1 MRRRAIA
8 AMVGVVA
15 TVGVFAGLV
24 SGSASAA
31 PAWLPPSVLSPS
43 GAGAVGNAALAAD
56 AKGEAV
62 SVWWR
67 EGVGI
72 EGAFRPAESPNWA
85 ASASVSTPGQHAEN
99 PQVGIDAQGD
109 AVAVWQGGPEEKVEA
124 AVRLAS
130 SGLWQAHVAISPEGG
145 GWLRPQV
152 AVDARGDAVAMWSYP
167 YPEGSPSAVV
177 NDTIQAAEKP
187 AGGSGWEP
195 AVWVS
200 PFGKAP
206 YEQRFSK
213 APQVAI
219 DAEGGAVAVWEDQA
233 SESASVTHNLIE
245 AAVKP
250 PNSTTWGSPVVLAEA
265 GRQPQV
271 AMDASGDAV
280 AVWPGPGGLYS
291 ATLPASSSIW
301 QPPISVS
308 ATEAENPHIAI
319 DSLGDAVVAWE
330 SIGAATNTVQAAVKA
345 KGDAAWAAPASLS
358 EPVEYAG
365 GYPRLNPSV
374 AIDAK
379 GSAAATWNGIRSQTD
394 ETVQVAVLPAI
405 GSSWQAPVQL
415 ADVSDSFVI
424 PVVGM
429 DEKGNGEAVWAHGSG
444 ASAAVEAA
452 NYDGSSPAL
461 EGASIPTTGQTA
473 RPLAF
478 AVSPLAVTTALGQ
491 TSWSF
496 GDGSQPTVGTS
507 VSHAFTAPG
516 SYHVTVTTAD
526 VLGNTTSAS
535 STVVVTNASTR
546 PRCRCMR
553 QHLIL
558 SKVHI
563 TNRRFRVTGSHA
575 SRKGQHRPVLPF
587 GTTFRFALSERATVR
602 IEIAR
607 VGVRDCKKATSH
619 CTHRPAGTLMY
630 VAERAGSDAAVFHGR
645 VGKNVLRAGR
655 YIASITAHSR
665 FGSSKTVQ
673 VPFVVAPIAR
683 RGA

>member
-1 MRRRAIA
+1 
-8 AMVGVVA
+8 
-15 TVGVFAGLV
+15 
-24 SGSASAA
+24 
-31 PAWLPPSVLSPS
+31 
-43 GAGAVGNAALAAD
+43 
-56 AKGEAV
+56 
-62 SVWWR
+62 VWWS

-72 EGAFRPAESPNWA
+72 EGAFRPAESPSWA
-85 ASASVSTPGQHAEN
+85 APATVSTPGQHAEN
-99 PQVGIDAQGD
+99 PQVGIDAKGD

-124 AVRLAS
+124 AVRPAS
-130 SGLWQAHVAISPEGG
+130 SGLWEAPVAISPDGG

-152 AVDARGDAVAMWSYP
+152 AVDARGDAVAVWSYP

-177 NDTIQAAEKP
+177 NDTIQAAERP

-206 YEQRFSK
+206 YEQRFSL

-219 DAEGGAVAVWEDQA
+219 DSEGEAVAVWEDQA
-233 SESASVTHNLIE
+233 ESASVFHKFIE

-250 PNSTTWGSPVVLAEA
+250 PNSATWGSPVVLAEA

-291 ATLPASSSIW
+291 ATLSASSSTW
-301 QPPISVS
+301 QPPVSVS
-308 ATEAENPHIAI
+308 ANEAEDPHVAI

-345 KGDAAWAAPASLS
+345 KGDAVWGAPASLS

-374 AIDAK
+374 AIDAN
-379 GSAAATWNGIRSQTD
+379 GSAAATWNGFHSQTD

-405 GSSWQAPVQL
+405 GSSWQAPLQL
-415 ADVSDSFVI
+415 ADVGGSFVI

-444 ASAAVEAA
+444 ANAAVEAA

-461 EGASIPTTGQTA
+461 EGASVPTTGQTA

-535 STVVVTNASTR
+535 STVVVTNASPK

-553 QHLIL
+553 HHLIL

-575 SRKGQHRPVLPF
+575 SVRGQHRKALPF

-602 IEIAR
+602 IELTALSDGR
-607 VGVRDCKKATSH
+607 CKQRTGH
-619 CTHRPAGTLMY
+619 CAHGRILGTLTY
-630 VAERAGSDAAVFHGR
+630 DNEHAGNDSIIFRGQ
-645 VGKNVLRAGR
+645 VGKQVLHPGHYLAILRARNKGGQ
-655 YIASITAHSR
+655 SR
-665 FGSSKTVQ
+665 AALL
-673 VPFVVAPIAR
+673 PFVVVD
-683 RGA
+683 

>member
-1 MRRRAIA
+1 MRRHARA
-8 AMVGVVA
+8 AMVGLA
-15 TVGVFAGLV
+15 TTVGTFAGLV

-31 PAWLPPSVLSPS
+31 PAWLPPSSLSAS
-43 GAGAVGNAALAAD
+43 GVGAVGNAVLAAD
-56 AKGEAV
+56 PKGEAV

-85 ASASVSTPGQHAEN
+85 PPVTVSTPGQSAEN
-99 PQVGIDAQGD
+99 PQAGIDSKGD

-130 SGLWQAHVAISPEGG
+130 SGLWQAPVAISPEGG
-145 GWLRPQV
+145 GWLRPRV
-152 AVDARGDAVAMWSYP
+152 AVDARGDAIAVWSVP
-167 YPEGSPSAVV
+167 YPEGSPGVEV

-187 AGGSGWEP
+187 AGGSEWEP

-206 YEQRFSK
+206 DKNRFSK

-250 PNSTTWGSPVVLAEA
+250 PNSATWGSPVVLAET

-271 AMDASGDAV
+271 AMDANGDAV

-291 ATLPASSSIW
+291 ATLPASSSTW
-301 QPPISVS
+301 QPPVPVS
-308 ATEAENPHIAI
+308 ATEAENPHVAM
-319 DSLGDAVVAWE
+319 DFPGDAVVAWE
-330 SIGAATNTVQAAVKA
+330 SVSDATNTVRAAIKPAGV
-345 KGDAAWAAPASLS
+345 AAWGAPASLS
-358 EPVEYAG
+358 EPVECAG

-379 GSAAATWNGIRSQTD
+379 GSAAATWNGFRSPD

-405 GSSWQAPVQL
+405 GSSWQAPLEL
-415 ADVSDSFVI
+415 ADVGGSFVI

-444 ASAAVEAA
+444 ANAAVEAA

-461 EGASIPTTGQTA
+461 EGASIPTRGQTA

-491 TSWSF
+491 TNWSF

-507 VSHAFTAPG
+507 VTHAFATPG

-535 STVVVTNASTR
+535 STVIITNATVSSGCKCTR
-546 PRCRCMR
+546 H
-553 QHLIL
+553 HLIL
-558 SKVHI
+558 SKAHI
-563 TNRRFRVTGSHA
+563 TNKRFRVTGSHA
-575 SRKGQHRPVLPF
+575 SRRGQHRPTRPF
-587 GTTFRFALSERATVR
+587 GTTFHFALSERATIR
-602 IEIAR
+602 LEIAQ
-607 VGVRDCKKATSH
+607 VGAGDCKKPTGH
-619 CTHRPAGTLMY
+619 CAHTRIIGTLTYLGAPAGNDSMTF
-630 VAERAGSDAAVFHGR
+630 RGQ
-645 VGKNVLRAGR
+645 VGKHILHPGH
-655 YIASITAHSR
+655 YIAIISARNKSGRSRTALL
-665 FGSSKTVQ
+665 
-673 VPFVVAPIAR
+673 PFVVAE
-683 RGA
+683 